1 MGLEFISRIIRTTLI
16 VAGVLL
22 LFGSVYYRPSE
33 ALGCFVG
40 AVWGVLNLYF
50 IKILITETLTPEETR
65 TRVALV
71 LALIKFPALYVLGY
85 FILASGWF
93 SPISLLIGFSLMF
106 AVAVLKV
113 LGRLILGMD
122 NLEFKRK
129 QPEGNN
135 G

>member
-16 VAGVLL
+16 VAVILL

-40 AVWGVLNLYF
+40 AIWGVLNLYF
-50 IKILITETLTPEETR
+50 IKILITEVLTPEETR
-65 TRVALV
+65 KRVALV
-71 LALIKFPALYVLGY
+71 LALIKFPALYVVGY

-93 SPISLLIGFSLMF
+93 SAGSLLVGFSLMF
-106 AVAVLKV
+106 AVTVLKV
-113 LGRLILGMD
+113 LGRMILGMD
-122 NLEFKRK
+122 KLEFKHK